1 MEDASHSVEFIKDK
15 KLAQPVGDG
24 CSRGH
29 NCSSR
34 EQTPESGI
42 QIPGLGFL
50 PFGPTDDRWS

>member
-1 MEDASHSVEFIKDK
+1 LLSQSGMAVR
-15 KLAQPVGDG
+15 G
-24 CSRGH
+24 GH
-29 NCSSR
+29 NCSGR